1 MNLSKNDYEKIMHF
15 INSTN
20 SEPSNMSKTVQIYLS
35 DLFHFHHSL
44 FWLADKQ
51 SNMYNLNFFNFD
63 DKFIWDYTETYMNK
77 DLMHPKK
84 QIKNVT
90 NKQSI
95 LKVNET
101 TTPSSFIK
109 SEYYHFLKRHQIIDV
124 MVVYLTDNRY
134 IYGGIGFTRH
144 KGDKPF
150 TQKERHTLQ
159 TLSTHLQHLVKT
171 SMIIEEIEA
180 ENIFLKR
187 KANENPGIILVNGNQ
202 NISFYNEAAQKIIAT
217 ICPNTSVEEFFHT
230 SINNYLSEEES
241 TININMNEWKV
252 KVIPHKMKQNPTSKK
267 YSIYLYPEENKKS
280 NDLKALLSKREL
292 EIFDFVL
299 KGYTNEQISNELWIS
314 INTVKKHLRNMY
326 EKLDVSNRTSLIYKL
341 KEVDHFI

>member
-1 MNLSKNDYEKIMHF
+1 MMNLSKNDYEKIMHF
-15 INSTN
+15 INNTYSD
-20 SEPSNMSKTVQIYLS
+20 PSNISITVQSYLS
-35 DLFHFHHSL
+35 DLFHFHQSL

-51 SNMYNLNFFNFD
+51 SNMYNLNFFNFA

-101 TTPSSFIK
+101 ITPSSFIK

-124 MVVYLTDNRY
+124 MVVYLTDNNY
-134 IYGGIGFTRH
+134 IYGGIGFTRQT
-144 KGDKPF
+144 GDKPF

-159 TLSTHLQHLVKT
+159 TLSTHLLHLVKT
-171 SMIIEEIEA
+171 SMILDEIEA
-180 ENIFLKR
+180 ENVFLRR
-187 KANENPGIILVNGNQ
+187 KINENPGIIIVNGNQ
-202 NISFYNEAAQKIIAT
+202 NITFYNDAAKKIIAT
-217 ICPNTSVEEFFHT
+217 ICPNTSVEEFFHN
-230 SINNYLSEEES
+230 SFNSHLSEEE
-241 TININMNEWKV
+241 NIIDMDGWKV
-252 KVIPHKMKQNPTSKK
+252 KVIPLKMRQNPTSKK
-267 YSIYLYPEENKKS
+267 YSIYLYPQEKKKS

-292 EIFDFVL
+292 EVFDLVL
-299 KGYTNEQISNELWIS
+299 KGYTNEQISEELWIS

-326 EKLDVSNRTSLIYKL
+326 EKLGVSNRTSLIYKL
-341 KEVDHFI
+341 KETVNTI